1 MTFSYFPG
9 CTLKTKGARLDRCA
23 QLAAKALGFTL
34 EELPEWQCC
43 GAVYPMARDEV
54 ATRLSSVRALVQAM
68 GIAHHFEAL
77 LGTDDFD
84 FAYKPA
90 EKAYLTVCRM
100 LNVPP
105 EQCIMIDDSAAN
117 LHAAKA
123 LGMRTV
129 WYGQQTHDLPF
140 VDFAA
145 ADMAALC
152 AWAAED
158 WQKSYYEAGDDLIT
172 IGRYPEIM
180 TNQ

>member
-1 MTFSYFPG
+1 M
-9 CTLKTKGARLDRCA
+9 
-23 QLAAKALGFTL
+23 
-34 EELPEWQCC
+34 
-43 GAVYPMARDEV
+43 
-54 ATRLSSVRALVQAM
+54 QAM

-84 FAYKPA
+84 FTYKPA

-117 LHAAKA
+117 LHAAKT

>member
-1 MTFSYFPG
+1 MELLTEGFKVG
-9 CTLKTKGARLDRCA
+9 RGLDLRNILITLLLHGA
-23 QLAAKALGFTL
+23 GFRASEPFHL
-34 EELPEWQCC
+34 YVSDVIPDPSNE
-43 GAVYPMARDEV
+43 R
-54 ATRLSSVRALVQAM
+54 SALVQAM

-84 FAYKPA
+84 FTYKPA

-152 AWAAED
+152 AWAAASSRSIFPS
-158 WQKSYYEAGDDLIT
+158 KSASG
-172 IGRYPEIM
+172 
-180 TNQ
+180 

>member
-1 MTFSYFPG
+1 
-9 CTLKTKGARLDRCA
+9 
-23 QLAAKALGFTL
+23 
-34 EELPEWQCC
+34 
-43 GAVYPMARDEV
+43 
-54 ATRLSSVRALVQAM
+54 
-68 GIAHHFEAL
+68 
-77 LGTDDFD
+77 
-84 FAYKPA
+84 
-90 EKAYLTVCRM
+90 
-100 LNVPP
+100 
-105 EQCIMIDDSAAN
+105 
-117 LHAAKA
+117 
-123 LGMRTV
+123 MRTV